1 MPDRPVQGS
10 SRIALLV
17 PCYNAAA
24 HVGPFLASLD
34 ALSPGFDEVLFLD
47 DGSGDDTADRLEAA
61 GRRVIRCPENGG
73 AAVARNL
80 LWRDIRCDHVHFHDV
95 DDPFSRP
102 DLLSVLGPHLDG
114 RSVVFG
120 STEFVELDRTTS
132 LRPRHPDR
140 IGVAPDSFVLTD
152 VVHLNATI
160 WPRAVLERTGGFRAE
175 LRTQQDIMLFID
187 AHARGVPLVHVD
199 AVVARHIKSPTSTL
213 QQKVPLEHDLQA
225 VELCRLAAESLPA
238 ASANLVAEKAIYHLR
253 RLALAG
259 QLRPALDAMGQ
270 VSDLLQHAS
279 WPGGGRAER
288 LLARLFGFRASL
300 TYVAWRA

>member
-1 MPDRPVQGS
+1 MPDRPPQGVA
-10 SRIALLV
+10 RIALLV

-24 HVGPFLASLD
+24 HVAPFLASLE

-47 DGSGDDTADRLEAA
+47 DGSSDDTADRLEAA
-61 GRRVIRCPENGG
+61 GRRVIRCTENGG

-80 LWRDIRCDHVHFHDV
+80 LWRQTRCDHVHFHDV

-102 DLLSVLGPHLDG
+102 DVLSVLGPRLDG

-120 STEFVELDRTTS
+120 STEFVELDGATS
-132 LRPRHPDR
+132 LRPRHPER
-140 IGVAPDSFVLTD
+140 IGEAPDRFVLSD

-160 WPRAVLERTGGFRAE
+160 WPRAVLKRTGGFRAE
-175 LRTQQDIMLFID
+175 LRTHEDIMLFID
-187 AHARGVPLVHVD
+187 AHARGAPLVHVD
-199 AVVARHIKSPTSTL
+199 AVVARHVKTPTSTL
-213 QQKVPLEHDLQA
+213 QRKAPWEHDLQA

-238 ASANLVAEKAIYHLR
+238 ASAGPVAQKAIYHLR

-259 QLRPALDAMGQ
+259 QLGPALQATGRIR
-270 VSDLLQHAS
+270 DLLRHAS

-288 LLARLFGFRASL
+288 MVARLFGYQASL
-300 TYVAWRA
+300 RYVAWRA